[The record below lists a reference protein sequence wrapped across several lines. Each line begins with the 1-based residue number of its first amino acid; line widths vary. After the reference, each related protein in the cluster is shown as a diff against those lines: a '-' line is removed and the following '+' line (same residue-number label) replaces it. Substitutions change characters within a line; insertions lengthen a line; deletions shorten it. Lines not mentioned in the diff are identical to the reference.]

1 MDLVAGQDVMEFPA
15 GNLISK
21 TISIPPEISPLI
33 HSEVTKF
40 LQSGFPKQ
48 GVPHDLR
55 DSVVRVN
62 FESKRPEI
70 LRPHSIRNRYAS
82 NVIEMYKASTVG
94 FRLTKVYCNL

>member
-1 MDLVAGQDVMEFPA
+1 MDPVTGQEVMEFPA

-21 TISIPPEISPLI
+21 TISIPPELSPLI
-33 HSEVTKF
+33 QSEVTKL

-62 FESKRPEI
+62 FDSKKTRNPKTSQAKKP
-70 LRPHSIRNRYAS
+70 LR
-82 NVIEMYKASTVG
+82 
-94 FRLTKVYCNL
+94 